1 MKGSALEKFAQEARI
16 QLKEQ
21 VKARLNLIIKGDESV
36 DLIENRNAII
46 ELEKALKEKGEEA
59 LIEEVS

>member
-21 VKARLNLIIKGDESV
+21 VKARLNLIINGDESV
-36 DLIENRNAII
+36 DLIENRNAIFDI
-46 ELEKALKEKGEEA
+46 
-59 LIEEVS
+59 INSPFIINQFS